1 MVMVVV
7 AARHCS
13 SRFDGNHAGEQGG
26 GIHCFECAL
35 WAVHS
40 TFEGNT
46 ATGDGGGMTVS
57 SASTANINFCHFIDN
72 SVLQV
77 GESVVFAAMRCDEDS
92 MIEMQDCNSTSNSAT
107 LGGSIYMSRSELDL
121 RKCLFV
127 GDTVPTGAIVYTLD
141 AKVRARDSIFED
153 TTNNAGM
160 LAVQAGSHTEFEAQD
175 CYFIGWTGTNVVL
188 ADQTGVLHLD
198 GCDFSESTASSMVNV
213 QDGGT
218 LAVVRNA
225 RLGTSNYQAI
235 NYGTDLETPLEAEN
249 SSVSI
254 FGSNIAGCEL
264 SGCSDNEGCIE
275 GDLGVYCYCYVSVVD
290 TTSTCLGSSG
300 TLTLT
305 GPDSVVST
313 TYPDAPSTSLVLS
326 WNDSEALGADSQDG
340 AGEPGGGAG
349 LWEIVWLDDP
359 RSVAWVVVPSTGL
372 AYPGENITISLNG
385 EVSTYWNGESTTVF
399 TAEAPHQEEVD
410 PFATSIN
417 ASFVYCNA
425 GQYWVASET
434 SCMMCADVALNPEGL
449 SCDSEGTLLET
460 LPLAEG
466 YWRSTETSTNIREC
480 FNDDACIGSEV
491 SQRISSPNDYC
502 DTGYMGPYCAV
513 CMDGYTTGVSHTCH
527 SCDGSYWAGMV
538 VVMALTGVVLVV
550 GVVIV
555 LNDLVGNPAL
565 TDLSETHFS
574 VMSRRIRTIPFHKL
588 KIPFVVLQII
598 TQYASITSIEFA
610 PVFQTFLSTISV
622 INLDLGWVLTSVCII
637 DVNFYGNLIAAT
649 VGPLM
654 VLLVL
659 AATYLYTW

>member
-1 MVMVVV
+1 M
-7 AARHCS
+7 
-13 SRFDGNHAGEQGG
+13 
-26 GIHCFECAL
+26 
-35 WAVHS
+35 
-40 TFEGNT
+40 
-46 ATGDGGGMTVS
+46 
-57 SASTANINFCHFIDN
+57 
-72 SVLQV
+72 
-77 GESVVFAAMRCDEDS
+77 
-92 MIEMQDCNSTSNSAT
+92 
-107 LGGSIYMSRSELDL
+107 
-121 RKCLFV
+121 
-127 GDTVPTGAIVYTLD
+127 
-141 AKVRARDSIFED
+141 
-153 TTNNAGM
+153 
-160 LAVQAGSHTEFEAQD
+160 
-175 CYFIGWTGTNVVL
+175 
-188 ADQTGVLHLD
+188 LHLD
-198 GCDFSESTASSMVNV
+198 GCDFSESTASRMVNV

-235 NYGTDLETPLEAEN
+235 NYGEDLETLLEAEN

-300 TLTLT
+300 TLTLA

-326 WNDSEALGADSQDG
+326 WNDSEALGADSQDS
-340 AGEPGGGAG
+340 AGESGAGAG

-372 AYPGENITISLNG
+372 AYPGEDITISLKG

-417 ASFVYCNA
+417 ATFVYCNA

-449 SCDSEGTLLET
+449 NCDSEGTLLET

-513 CMDGYTTGVSHTCH
+513 CMDGYTIGVSHTCH
-527 SCDGSYWAGMV
+527 SCHGSYWAGMV
-538 VVMALTGVVLVV
+538 
-550 GVVIV
+550 
-555 LNDLVGNPAL
+555 
-565 TDLSETHFS
+565 
-574 VMSRRIRTIPFHKL
+574 R
-588 KIPFVVLQII
+588 
-598 TQYASITSIEFA
+598 
-610 PVFQTFLSTISV
+610 VF
-622 INLDLGWVLTSVCII
+622 
-637 DVNFYGNLIAAT
+637 
-649 VGPLM
+649 
-654 VLLVL
+654 LL
-659 AATYLYTW
+659 